1 MRCLLTAVAAL
12 SLPDCLCLCVLG
24 PGAVFVREV
33 GTLRDCLSAM
43 WGPGLCVYVKSRH
56 DLVVDAGR
64 KDVRS
69 VSSGGEGEHVG
80 LDTSWTL
87 RGQLLDSS
95 ARASASASCERKRL
109 TRVPCLRGGGR
120 CLGGV
125 WEVSRRRLGRV

>member
-1 MRCLLTAVAAL
+1 M
-12 SLPDCLCLCVLG
+12 
-24 PGAVFVREV
+24 
-33 GTLRDCLSAM
+33 
-43 WGPGLCVYVKSRH
+43 CVYVKSRH

-80 LDTSWTL
+80 LQTLPGHFVDTSETL
-87 RGQLLDSS
+87 P
-95 ARASASASCERKRL
+95 RASSTSASCERKRL

-125 WEVSRRRLGRV
+125 